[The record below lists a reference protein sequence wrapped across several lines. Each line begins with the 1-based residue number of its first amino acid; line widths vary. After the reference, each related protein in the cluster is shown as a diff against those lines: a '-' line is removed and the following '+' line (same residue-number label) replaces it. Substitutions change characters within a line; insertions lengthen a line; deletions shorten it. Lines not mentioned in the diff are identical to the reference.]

1 MRYFGLNHAPA
12 CGRVARRAGPPVGMC
27 QQRPPSNL
35 LDEETTKTLRWVLAV
50 LFGVVGAMYAID
62 AIVFRVWGLRI

>member
-1 MRYFGLNHAPA
+1 M
-12 CGRVARRAGPPVGMC
+12 GMC

-50 LFGVVGAMYAID
+50 LFGVIGAT
-62 AIVFRVWGLRI
+62 